1 MGRLKCVAACCPS
14 RLLNCAAWLV
24 VPCRAHQSP
33 PMPTSCLD
41 AQKVT
46 QPTCDSFFWY
56 AGWLEHATNY
66 FPKPVPADKFTDC
79 YLMDLPSPCTLWSP
93 ASWSGE
99 HGGQGPTTCGPTTWP
114 PTGPIEPT
122 DIPMPTEPWVPRTTA
137 GPLNM
142 LSFRLEYIVACRASQ
157 QDLFYAS

>member
-46 QPTCDSFFWY
+46 QPTCDSFFGRLV
-56 AGWLEHATNY
+56 GWSALQIIFPNPFHLINSLTATQWTCLFHALCD
-66 FPKPVPADKFTDC
+66 PQPAD
-79 YLMDLPSPCTLWSP
+79 LVSMV
-93 ASWSGE
+93 GR
-99 HGGQGPTTCGPTTWP
+99 GPPL
-114 PTGPIEPT
+114 
-122 DIPMPTEPWVPRTTA
+122 A
-137 GPLNM
+137 GPQLGPHGPNRTNRHTNANRTM
-142 LSFRLEYIVACRASQ
+142 SPQNYRRPIRHVEFSFGEYCCLQS
-157 QDLFYAS
+157 